1 MIRLW
6 IIALCLVLT
15 GCPLVIK
22 DKAKT
27 NYNATVELVV
37 LGNVQDA
44 GSPHI
49 GCIKSCCEHLHESPD
64 QSRKVVSLGV
74 VDHLSKTKY
83 LFDATPDMTAQLE
96 HLNKHR
102 HWFSFYA
109 ERYISDSRAYR
120 SLYRIDVFGEGSD

>member
-49 GCIKSCCEHLHESPD
+49 GCIKPCCEHLHESPD
-64 QSRKVVSLGV
+64 QSRKSCI
-74 VDHLSKTKY
+74 
-83 LFDATPDMTAQLE
+83 
-96 HLNKHR
+96 
-102 HWFSFYA
+102 HWSCRSF
-109 ERYISDSRAYR
+109 IKKPSIC
-120 SLYRIDVFGEGSD
+120 LMLPQT